1 MPWNVDTIS
10 KEGFAKTIINKKPT
24 KPVEDDLTED
34 EKEEKMKEFFKQNES
49 DLKKFGML
57 KRYNDSK
64 EFLKNK
70 PHLVCEN
77 TANFL
82 VIWCIDLAMEEV
94 IICNFK
100 YNSYPLKN
108 CSLFF

>member
-94 IICNFK
+94 II
-100 YNSYPLKN
+100 
-108 CSLFF
+108 